1 MLDFNVTEQD
11 NSIEEL
17 FAKEFEKTE
26 KYPMDDFT
34 TEMLVK
40 LTLSKN
46 TSYAIPEGEKPFLY
60 KLMEKR
66 IEVLHDFELDER
78 TLLFLCCICKS
89 AGVSVMYIW
98 YLQYKSKKRNIKEI
112 SLESFCEI
120 FPVGFPSEDDLH
132 RIWDN
137 QKVLV
142 KGMGSDNL
150 LDYPYAGKSL
160 F

>member
-132 RIWDN
+132 RMWDN
-137 QKVLV
+137 QKVFV

>member
-132 RIWDN
+132 RMWDN

>member
-1 MLDFNVTEQD
+1 
-11 NSIEEL
+11 
-17 FAKEFEKTE
+17 
-26 KYPMDDFT
+26 
-34 TEMLVK
+34 
-40 LTLSKN
+40 
-46 TSYAIPEGEKPFLY
+46 
-60 KLMEKR
+60 MEKR

-132 RIWDN
+132 RMWDN

>member
-26 KYPMDDFT
+26 KHPMDEFT

-40 LTLSKN
+40 LHLSKN

-132 RIWDN
+132 RMWDN